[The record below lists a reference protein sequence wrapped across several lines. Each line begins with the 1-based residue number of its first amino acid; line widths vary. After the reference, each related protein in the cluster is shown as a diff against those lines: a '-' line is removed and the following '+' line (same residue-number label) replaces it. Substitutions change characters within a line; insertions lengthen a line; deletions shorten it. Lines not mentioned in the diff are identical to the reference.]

1 MENIM
6 DIDIAEIIERGSDT
20 VVYCL
25 AAFVLLFAGKLVFQ
39 LINKNINV
47 NEELVEKD
55 NFAFAIQFVGY
66 LFGLLLA
73 IGAAIEG
80 PSAGMLEDLKQI
92 GIYGGLGIVF
102 LNLAGIVS
110 DKIILRKFSVRKEIC
125 DDKNEGVGVVTAAN
139 YVASGLIIFGAVSG
153 EGPLPS
159 TEWHTLDLNV
169 FLFGG
174 EGGGIET
181 AAVCWLV
188 GQVLLILASEF
199 YNFITPYS
207 THDELE
213 KDNVAVGIGF
223 GGAIVAFSILILNAI
238 KGDFESYTATF
249 TNLGIEFVIGLV
261 LLPSIRLIADK
272 VLLPGQDL
280 TDELVNQEKP
290 NLGAA
295 FVEAFAYIGG
305 AILITWCL

>member
-1 MENIM
+1 MN
-6 DIDIAEIIERGSDT
+6 IDITEIIKTGSNG
-20 VVYCL
+20 VIYCL
-25 AAFVLLFAGKLVFQ
+25 AAFILLFAGKLIFQ
-39 LINKNINV
+39 LINRNIKV

-102 LNLAGIVS
+102 LNLSSLVS
-110 DKIILRKFSVRKEIC
+110 DKIILRKFSIRKEIC

-139 YVASGLIIFGAVSG
+139 YVASGLIIFGAV
-153 EGPLPS
+153 
-159 TEWHTLDLNV
+159 N
-169 FLFGG
+169 G

-181 AAVCWLV
+181 AAVCWIV

-223 GGAIVAFSILILNAI
+223 GGAVIAFSILILNAI
-238 KGDFESYTATF
+238 KGDFESYASTF
-249 TNLGIEFVIGLV
+249 TSLGVEFIIGLV

-280 TDELVNQEKP
+280 TDEIVNQEKP

-295 FVEAFAYIGG
+295 FVEAFAYVGG

>member
-6 DIDIAEIIERGSDT
+6 DIDIAEIIQTGSNA

-92 GIYGGLGIVF
+92 GIYGGLGIIF
-102 LNLAGIVS
+102 LNLSSLVS

-125 DDKNEGVGVVTAAN
+125 DDKNAGVGVITAAN

-153 EGPLPS
+153 EG
-159 TEWHTLDLNV
+159 
-169 FLFGG
+169 
-174 EGGGIET
+174 GGIES

-199 YNFITPYS
+199 YNLITPYS

-295 FVEAFAYIGG
+295 FVEAFAYVGG

>member
-1 MENIM
+1 MN
-6 DIDIAEIIERGSDT
+6 IDIAEIIQTGSNG
-20 VVYCL
+20 VIYCL
-25 AAFVLLFAGKLVFQ
+25 AAFILLFAGKLIFQ
-39 LINKNINV
+39 LINSNIKV

-80 PSAGMLEDLKQI
+80 PSVGMLEDLKQI

-102 LNLAGIVS
+102 LNLSSLVS
-110 DKIILRKFSVRKEIC
+110 DKIILRKFSIRKEIC

-139 YVASGLIIFGAVSG
+139 YVASGLIIFGAV
-153 EGPLPS
+153 
-159 TEWHTLDLNV
+159 N
-169 FLFGG
+169 G
-174 EGGGIET
+174 EGGGIQT
-181 AAVCWLV
+181 AAVRWIV

-223 GGAIVAFSILILNAI
+223 GGAVVAFSILILNAI

-249 TNLGIEFVIGLV
+249 TSLGIEFVIGLV

-295 FVEAFAYIGG
+295 FVEAFAYVGG